1 MKLVT
6 RQVEVVL
13 SDEGQTALRLAGF
26 DFPEAV
32 LPLFFVED
40 TDDLGMW
47 VRATRNDGVH
57 SVLIRWEFVLS
68 LDLVPPEMKRI
79 GVSS

>member
-13 SDEGQTALRLAGF
+13 SDEGQAALRLTGF

-32 LPLFFVED
+32 LPLLYVED
-40 TDDLGMW
+40 SDDLGMW
-47 VRATRNDGVH
+47 VRDARDDGVH

-68 LDLVPPEMKRI
+68 LDLVPPEVKRI
-79 GVSS
+79 GVSP

>member
-6 RQVEVVL
+6 RHVEVVL
-13 SDEGQTALRLAGF
+13 SDEGQTALRLAGL

-32 LPLFFVED
+32 LPLFYVED

-47 VRATRNDGVH
+47 VRAARNDGVH

-68 LDLVPPEMKRI
+68 LDLVPLEVKRI